1 VGFIHRL
8 VKNCGGAEMW
18 SINLPHWWEFVVR
31 AVVVYVF
38 LLVLLR
44 LTGKR
49 QVGQLA
55 PFDLVLLLVL
65 SNAVQNA
72 MNGGD
77 NSITAGFILAG
88 TLVVVDQVISW
99 LTRRS
104 RKIEKLV
111 EAEAEILIHNGKL
124 RPGALEKAGL
134 TQHELMSALRGSDCA
149 TIGEVHTAI
158 LETTGRITVLTRK
171 NHE

>member
-1 VGFIHRL
+1 MDAGAGNLWTFNGGVWWHFILR
-8 VKNCGGAEMW
+8 A
-18 SINLPHWWEFVVR
+18 
-31 AVVVYVF
+31 AVVYF
-38 LLVLLR
+38 MVLIFIR
-44 LTGKR
+44 VSGKR
-49 QVGQLA
+49 QVGQMT
-55 PFDLVLLLVL
+55 PFDLVLFLLI

-111 EAEAEILIHNGKL
+111 DAEAEILIHNGKL

-134 TQHELMSALRGSDCA
+134 THHELMSALRGSDCA
-149 TIGEVHTAI
+149 TIDEVHTAI

>member
-1 VGFIHRL
+1 MDAGAGNLWTFNGGVWWHFI
-8 VKNCGGAEMW
+8 
-18 SINLPHWWEFVVR
+18 VR
-31 AVVVYVF
+31 AAVVYF
-38 LLVLLR
+38 MVLIFIR
-44 LTGKR
+44 VSGKR
-49 QVGQLA
+49 QVGQMT
-55 PFDLVLLLVL
+55 PFDLVLFLLI